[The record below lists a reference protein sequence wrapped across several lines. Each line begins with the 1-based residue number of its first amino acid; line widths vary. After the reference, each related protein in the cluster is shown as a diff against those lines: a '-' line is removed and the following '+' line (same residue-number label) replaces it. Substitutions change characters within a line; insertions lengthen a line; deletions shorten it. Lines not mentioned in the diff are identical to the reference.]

1 MKKVLFLFMLIML
14 AFGIMACGGGKDS
27 TSGGGTNGQG
37 GRALNGDI
45 AGEITVSCF
54 ETMMHQTLLEEAA
67 HLFEEKYPGTKV
79 NVETFSAMPEIK
91 TAQQGEMSIAAIE
104 MKDDPAAR
112 ADYISKVNTA
122 LMSGSGAD
130 ILATDVLPLYKFA
143 DNGQLVDLKALME
156 ADSQF
161 NLNDY
166 RTNILDALTYKGGL
180 WYMPLEYSF
189 DYYTYDS
196 TLIGRKEADFGT
208 SSAFSTGQ
216 LVDLAVPQFDGSSKI
231 FNMSSYTRGGG
242 GGGSGMISGLY
253 ARMLREHYAS
263 LVDIEKREAHFI
275 DGGFAQL
282 LDVLKEYEQKGYV
295 SEGISAQ
302 IDPDRILKGNNGLPQ
317 PTERFYFKPKN
328 NANLQQEFTRNL
340 GRRMNMMMSVGS
352 AMGIEDD
359 DLIAGIAADAQ
370 GQIPFTFQHGY
381 AINSASKNQQTA
393 WAFIKFLLSEE
404 MQLSTALN
412 AFFLPLH
419 NEARAQK
426 MELVMSGA
434 FFGGGMGLPGGGG
447 RMQGQGQMRTPGQ
460 GQPPGQGETP
470 EQEQPSGQG
479 QPIIQGEPPEQGQDQ
494 PTIPVQD
501 LDQVQPSM
509 ERQSMELPELDE
521 QMREALTQWQETTE
535 QLSTQINTYTI
546 HDSVIDDMINTE
558 VQYFFD
564 GVKTAQEVAT
574 TLQSKVELYLNE

>member
-1 MKKVLFLFMLIML
+1 MKRLLVLFMIIML
-14 AFGIMACGGGKDS
+14 ALGLTACGGGADS
-27 TSGGGTNGQG
+27 TSGGGANGQG
-37 GRALNGDI
+37 GEALNGDV

-67 HLFEEKYPGTKV
+67 RLFEAKYPGTKV
-79 NVETFSAMPEIK
+79 NIESFSAMPEIK
-91 TAQQGEMSIAAIE
+91 TAQQGDMFVSAIE

-143 DNGQLVDLKALME
+143 DNGQLVDLKTFME

-161 NLNDY
+161 SLNDY

-180 WYMPLEYSF
+180 WYVPLEYSF

-216 LVDLAVPQFDGSSKI
+216 LVDLAAPQFDGSSKI
-231 FNMSSYTRGGG
+231 FNMTGYIRGGG
-242 GGGSGMISGLY
+242 GMISGLY
-253 ARMLREHYAS
+253 ARMLQEQYSA
-263 LVDIEKREAHFI
+263 LVDTEKREAHFT
-275 DGGFAQL
+275 DGGFAQM
-282 LDVLKEYEQKGYV
+282 LDSLKEYEQMGYV
-295 SEGISAQ
+295 SEGVSAKM
-302 IDPDRILKGNNGLPQ
+302 DPERIMMGSDGPPQ
-317 PTERFYFKPKN
+317 PTERFFFKPKN

-340 GRRMNMMMSVGS
+340 GRRMNMMMMSVGS

-359 DLIAGIAADAQ
+359 DLIAGIAANAQ

-412 AFFLPLH
+412 AFYLPIH
-419 NEARAQK
+419 NEARAK
-426 MELVMSGA
+426 KIELVMSGA
-434 FFGGGMGLPGGGG
+434 FFGGGLGFGGPPGGG
-447 RMQGQGQMRTPGQ
+447 RMQGQGQPRTPGQ
-460 GQPPGQGETP
+460 GQPVMQGENP
-470 EQEQPSGQG
+470 EQEQPPGQG
-479 QPIIQGEPPEQGQDQ
+479 QPIIQGEQPEQGQDQ
-494 PTIPVQD
+494 PTINVQD
-501 LDQVQPSM
+501 TDQAQPGM
-509 ERQSMELPELDE
+509 EFELPEMDD
-521 QMREALTQWQETTE
+521 QMREALAQWQEASE
-535 QLSTQINTYTI
+535 QLSEQINTYTI
-546 HDSVIDDMINTE
+546 HDSVIDDMINAE

-564 GVKTAQEVAT
+564 GVKTAQEVAA